1 MIEEKTEYM
10 GGTQTFNA
18 ADLLKRNT
26 VMQIF
31 KTLDDACQKQ
41 ETISENSYDTSF
53 TKRVELIEA
62 LLWKYTPLELKE
74 EIKKLHIEMQ
84 NEIKNIEPQLSEKN
98 KILTKTKIN
107 YDYHIEIF
115 RLLEVVLT
123 NSPISVEYV
132 EMEIKGDFQD
142 LIKNIR
148 TTSSIKIFTEIEGE
162 KI

>member
-1 MIEEKTEYM
+1 MVEEKTDYY
-10 GGTQTFNA
+10 GGIQQFNA

-62 LLWKYTPLELKE
+62 LLWKYTPFEIKE
-74 EIKKLHIEMQ
+74 EIKKLHKEM
-84 NEIKNIEPQLSEKN
+84 ETMITNIDPHLSENN
-98 KILTKTKIN
+98 KLLTKTKIS
-107 YDYHIEIF
+107 YDYRTEIF
-115 RLLEVVLT
+115 KLLEVVLT

-132 EMEIKGDFQD
+132 EMEIKGDYKE

-148 TTSSIKIFTEIEGE
+148 TNEPVKIFSEAIE
-162 KI
+162 K